1 MKNFVAGMNK
11 DVDLPNQPQGSYRD
25 ALNMNLKYSSGSV
38 VTEGGTFVIPAM
50 KDKQVIGS
58 VTLDN
63 DNIVFFTIT
72 TTIDDEFEIV
82 TEVYEIV
89 LFKPNDNSVLN
100 LYQNNGLNFKATHP
114 IVATYR
120 KNQANDVLIYF
131 TDGYINEVADPST
144 ETGTYIEAHNP
155 PRTMNITQQE
165 ISRNAGLSSEILYSN
180 PLNSVHKLQ
189 ISPRIGKHTT
199 IDSAQIESGG
209 ALLTGAYYLALAY
222 ADTDGLETNY
232 FVVSNPVYITDGSE
246 NSVPTSSFVGVQGGT
261 ATNKLIKW
269 NITLPETFSGN
280 LNSDYSLL
288 QASVIQQIDNS
299 TAVYKMSPKTLS
311 LIGPQNVVFTGLEDT
326 SSLDVTDIIVDDVE
340 YIAAQAISQLD
351 NRLYLGNLRTNKDI
365 GYQPF
370 ANNIK
375 LEAKIEKHLK
385 FSPEVYDTVILNK
398 GYSILFQD
406 FDSSIGKQY
415 IPEHTENGN
424 NWDVNQSGG
433 TVLNSYLNLL
443 ESFQQDQSGNSRKGY
458 RDPAF
463 NFKKKSYRRG
473 EVYAFYISFVLNDGT
488 ETYAYHIPGR
498 RCEEIYN
505 TGNRTHYSALGMD
518 KSFDPEDVVLKE
530 CDLLAK
536 HNASVHFEATG
547 LHRGELLASNPNLF
561 VYQVADTHNA
571 AEKTTG
577 FWENRNEKYP
587 VSEDFKGKDLTSE
600 GVIFINPELDIALEN
615 VRHHKMPSNA
625 DPAFS
630 YIKTVGGTNS
640 EGSSEDV
647 QVYESG
653 RRFLPE
659 AIRNENGSAINTA
672 MNLAGN
678 NEFMATD
685 EEIRTLGIQLD
696 NVKIPPHLLNKVQGY
711 KVYYAKRGQED
722 KTILGQSLAIPG
734 HPRYASVA
742 QQSLA
747 IARKGPYHKSFYLY
761 GGLDHTDDSAID
773 IVSSWLPTTNN
784 PGRYYGN
791 PVFTF
796 HDFNMLRKTP
806 TLTSATHI
814 QGVYGVMFR
823 HYMGGPGIFVP
834 RCEYNDLLN
843 TPTQATYSNF
853 NEYNNLVDQRRRAS
867 QESTTFPSLGWVSVG
882 MGNTTDYFYADI
894 RDSSV
899 TGISDGAFGNSMADV
914 PGKNYVL
921 DITDDFNF
929 GGEDVDLGKLKRGK
943 GTIEDLD
950 NIQPNIESYSGSLSS
965 NNDKLPQ
972 AIIDT
977 EAKAAKVRA
986 WFTSVMIGSA
996 YICPSIV
1003 LGEKSIIKGGDYK
1016 HGSISSPGTYN
1027 GWLNRFWGTGQFK
1040 SNQAINLVIEPKGAS
1055 YVPGRSIF
1063 SSGNPAAFKG
1073 AKYLFNEAGETCM
1086 AFSLV
1091 SGLPHLRGHIPGI
1104 INAEGNDRAGLT
1116 RWGEGNRWLYPD
1128 AAIDGVPNAYQRMGD
1143 SVEAEDYAT
1152 SVATQANPEF
1162 FRGLNYSLSAGRRD
1176 MGLPMSWLVNIC
1188 ATKTDVFNPFDQQ
1201 KLVWTGYFHK
1211 IQFEDAEHLEE
1222 GVSTSPDGETNDHYF
1237 KGASSNIIYG
1247 GDTYISRY
1255 TFRTTSQSYGHSY
1268 FRASSF
1274 KRDPVFRDLID
1285 DNPSTLGDFIGET
1298 IAGNGHRKGAFQ
1310 GDIPTNLNPLSGEFG
1325 TSGGFPI
1332 WDITTDG
1339 FNNFD
1344 FDESSQ
1350 VSDAISLKNKMFDV
1364 VNNTLNW
1371 VKGNVNP
1378 VSTLFSV
1385 IVESDD
1391 LLEFR
1396 HSEDSVKGE
1405 STKFFGLHSASEVLF
1420 NTPENDYTKS
1430 DKLLYMDH
1438 YSALQTKKVAVP
1450 LPINARL
1457 AKVDKFPT
1465 RIARSNVDSGSLA
1478 DGFRKFLALE
1488 YKDIPS
1494 DKGAIKALFSLSSTL
1509 YINSERA
1516 LYQTTGNEELS
1527 VSATTA
1533 FIGSGNIFGISPK
1546 ELMSSDIGYGGTT
1559 SRHAHITTHFGHF
1572 YINYKD
1578 KSIYRVSGEGLED
1591 ITMAGMY
1598 KWFRTNMPYVLETF
1612 GVDFTTEESN
1622 NAGFFL
1628 DAPMQTYALGF
1639 TLGYDPVYKR
1649 ILVTKREPVPTPF
1662 FISEFYAGN
1671 IEIREGIPHIA
1682 GEDCEDLD
1690 PTDGFDDGK
1699 RSGDLDPGGLEVF
1712 CGPIGYGNPKYFT
1725 QGGWTLSYYPEL
1737 KIWGSR
1743 HSYLPGYYMNTSQKM
1758 YSHGSG
1764 FTTTEKPE
1772 SILTIWEHDNLLAP
1786 GLFYGQLNNS
1796 ELEFIEN
1803 SEPSVPK
1810 IFSNIFYWADSTKI
1824 NRTYT
1829 DQTDRITDPA
1839 FSSYY
1844 VYNSTQISGIPTSIN
1859 YLTNARMRDRIWYIN
1874 NFRDA
1879 TKYIDII
1886 EGNLVSSTNPN
1897 VTGNFTSSVT
1907 SNIQTEPMFTK
1918 EGTVNTE
1925 YVDVQKPWYMKKKL
1939 IDHFMGVRLITDNS
1953 QGNLVHLYAAGTSFR
1968 KSNR

>member
-72 TTIDDEFEIV
+72 TTVDDEFEIV

-443 ESFQQDQSGNSRKGY
+443 ESFQQNQSGNSRKGY

-536 HNASVHFEATG
+536 HNASVHFESTG

-834 RCEYNDLLN
+834 RCEYKDLLN
-843 TPTQATYSNF
+843 TPTQETYSNF
-853 NEYNNLVDQRRRAS
+853 NNYNDLADQRRRAS

-894 RDSSV
+894 RDNSITSITQGSV
-899 TGISDGAFGNSMADV
+899 ADDA

-950 NIQPNIESYSGSLSS
+950 NIQPNFEYNGSVNGDLEK
-965 NNDKLPQ
+965 N
-972 AIIDT
+972 IIDT

-1003 LGEKSIIKGGDYK
+1003 LGEQSIIKGGDYK
-1016 HGSISSPGTYN
+1016 QGSISSPGTYN

-1128 AAIDGVPNAYQRMGD
+1128 AAIDGVPNAYKRMGD

-1274 KRDPVFRDLID
+1274 KRDPIFRDLID
-1285 DNPSTLGDFIGET
+1285 DNPSTLGDFIGGA

-1350 VSDAISLKNKMFDV
+1350 VSDAISLKSKMFDV

-1578 KSIYRVSGEGLED
+1578 KSIYKVSGEGLED

-1918 EGTVNTE
+1918 EGTVNAE